1 MNQGKTAVVVIHG
14 IHPTAR
20 YEIQDL
26 FGTQL
31 LRRLNETQPDP
42 KWTLNIL
49 WPKIAKEDAEP
60 ADVHATALR
69 ICRDENPD
77 DPKTPYFDIFEAYW
91 SPIDKNQTTLGKV
104 LAWLADGIFV
114 PLNASAKLYSSTKK
128 VLFDLGMLVAV
139 LAISLVLLAVAALAA
154 TWGYRIFAG
163 AATCA
168 LAKPPPNCDTATPSL
183 IDFIL
188 HPTTT
193 LQQFAWP
200 TIVYVLILFIGAYA
214 LTQLA
219 ISAYHTCAEAYRRTR
234 VRRTA
239 ASEELEPRRLWRLWF
254 QAALAIVAAFGLWWW
269 PWFHPFVPDP
279 THRLMWSTLTTVAIV
294 GFFRSAL
301 GTLNEFFVNTLG
313 DVQIYTTHDEN
324 SAFYKFR
331 QEIVELVEGVILQV
345 LRAESGP
352 LETMPVPADGFA
364 IRGAVDP
371 PPPPPLYD
379 RVVVAAHS
387 LGSTIGMDALIN
399 IHEMCAEGGV
409 RQEDWNR
416 LRAFVTFG
424 SSLEKTKF
432 FFDVKQP
439 TVSASA
445 DHWRNDVYGRLFT
458 NDFATLSNDV
468 APPVSQIFWANHW
481 YPHDLVANRIESYTD
496 RNRRTICENTILRS
510 KFSLIHPWVH
520 SDYLWDENFWR
531 RPDGSSTH
539 GMLDVLGL

>member
-1 MNQGKTAVVVIHG
+1 MIHG

-31 LRRLNETQPDP
+31 LRRLNETHPDP
-42 KWTLNIL
+42 KWSLNIL
-49 WPKIAKEDAEP
+49 WPKIAKDDAQP
-60 ADVHATALR
+60 GDVHATALR
-69 ICRDENPD
+69 ICQGDDAD
-77 DPKTPYFDIFEAYW
+77 DPQTAYFDVFEAYW

-104 LAWLADGIFV
+104 LEWIAGAIFV
-114 PLNASAKLYSSTKK
+114 PLNASAKLYASTKK

-139 LAISLVLLAVAALAA
+139 LSISLALLALAA
-154 TWGYRIFAG
+154 IAANWGYRIFAT

-168 LAKPPPNCDTATPSL
+168 LAKPPPNCETAIPS
-183 IDFIL
+183 IVDFVL

-200 TIVYVLILFIGAYA
+200 AIAYAIILFAGAYA
-214 LTQLA
+214 LTQLG
-219 ISAYHTCAEAYRRTR
+219 ISLYHSCAESYRRAR
-234 VRRTA
+234 IRRNA
-239 ASEELEPRRLWRLWF
+239 PSGVLDQRRLWRVWF
-254 QAALAIVAAFGLWWW
+254 QIFLALVAAFGLWWW

-279 THRLMWSTLTTVAIV
+279 AHRLMWATLTTVAMV
-294 GFFRSAL
+294 GFFRSAF

-313 DVQIYTTHDEN
+313 DVQIYTTYDEN

-331 QEIVELVEGVILQV
+331 KEIVELVEGVILQV
-345 LRAESGP
+345 LRAGSGP
-352 LETMPVPADGFA
+352 LETMPIPPDGFA
-364 IRGAVDP
+364 IRGVKDP
-371 PPPPPLYD
+371 MPLYD
-379 RVVVAAHS
+379 RIIVAAHS
-387 LGSTIGMDALIN
+387 LGSTIGLDALVN
-399 IHEMCAEGGV
+399 VHEMCAEGGV
-409 RQEDWNR
+409 FPEQWNR
-416 LRAFVTFG
+416 VRAFVTFG

-458 NDFATLSNDV
+458 DDFAAASSES
-468 APPVSQIFWANHW
+468 PPADSRIFWANHW

-496 RNRRTICENTILRS
+496 RGGRGICENTQLQS
-510 KFSLIHPWVH
+510 KFSLFHPWVH

-531 RPDGSSTH
+531 RPDGSTTH
-539 GMLDVLGL
+539 GMLDVLQLD